1 MNPDPKLYYLL
12 INLGSVSIPFLL
24 SFDKRVAFY
33 KKWRAFW
40 PANLIT
46 LAFFVVWDVLFTH
59 YGVWGFNGNYLT
71 GVNLINLPIEEWL
84 FFICVPYASVFLYET
99 LRTYISGNPFDRLG
113 APVMATVVLTSAA
126 LFAFYTDR
134 WYTAFT
140 ALFTLIGG
148 SFVLRKRMAWMG
160 WYAFAYAIVLV
171 PFIVSNGMLTG
182 LDFTQYPMF
191 NSDVDAVSD
200 QIVWYNN
207 AHNLQ
212 LRIFSVPV
220 DDFLYAFLLLGM
232 NIAIYE
238 ALLKR
243 YQLR

>member
-1 MNPDPKLYYLL
+1 
-12 INLGSVSIPFLL
+12 
-24 SFDKRVAFY
+24 
-33 KKWRAFW
+33 
-40 PANLIT
+40 
-46 LAFFVVWDVLFTH
+46 
-59 YGVWGFNGNYLT
+59 
-71 GVNLINLPIEEWL
+71 
-84 FFICVPYASVFLYET
+84 
-99 LRTYISGNPFDRLG
+99 
-113 APVMATVVLTSAA
+113 
-126 LFAFYTDR
+126 
-134 WYTAFT
+134 
-140 ALFTLIGG
+140 
-148 SFVLRKRMAWMG
+148 MG

-182 LDFTQYPMF
+182 LDFTQYPLV

-212 LRIFSVPV
+212 LRIFSIPV